1 MAELNQRNDKYYISS
16 TVTDSNLVRLFC
28 HFWYCCLTLHFKDQ
42 SQMESQSQIRF
53 SLKVDCSHR
62 EIMVAYIVN
71 TAERPGNFPRFSD
84 GITAGASHLIPLY
97 VLQLPFV

>member
-1 MAELNQRNDKYYISS
+1 MAELNQRNDKKYSLSS

-28 HFWYCCLTLHFKDQ
+28 HFWYCCLTLHFKDR

-53 SLKVDCSHR
+53 SLKVDWCHR

-71 TAERPGNFPRFSD
+71 TTERVIFQDFE
-84 GITAGASHLIPLY
+84 T
-97 VLQLPFV
+97 VLLLVLVP

>member
-1 MAELNQRNDKYYISS
+1 MKPVMAELNQRNDKYYISS

-71 TAERPGNFPRFSD
+71 TAERPGNFPRF
-84 GITAGASHLIPLY
+84 
-97 VLQLPFV
+97 